1 MCYLVY
7 HPQISDDPARPIP
20 APRSNE
26 IQLPSWINSEFIKG
40 FRPSATDV
48 NIRKCSSV
56 VEIGDNYVAKMYR
69 VDVDIK
75 EADSETCKDE
85 SYVIKSLE
93 NLDPMFKQFGIYDTE
108 KELYVDV
115 LPQFDQIWSDIG
127 KPIVFA
133 PK

>member
-1 MCYLVY
+1 M
-7 HPQISDDPARPIP
+7 
-20 APRSNE
+20 
-26 IQLPSWINSEFIKG
+26 
-40 FRPSATDV
+40 
-48 NIRKCSSV
+48 
-56 VEIGDNYVAKMYR
+56 EIGDNYVAKMYR

-75 EADSETCKDE
+75 EADSETSKDE

>member
-1 MCYLVY
+1 
-7 HPQISDDPARPIP
+7 
-20 APRSNE
+20 
-26 IQLPSWINSEFIKG
+26 
-40 FRPSATDV
+40 
-48 NIRKCSSV
+48 
-56 VEIGDNYVAKMYR
+56 MYR